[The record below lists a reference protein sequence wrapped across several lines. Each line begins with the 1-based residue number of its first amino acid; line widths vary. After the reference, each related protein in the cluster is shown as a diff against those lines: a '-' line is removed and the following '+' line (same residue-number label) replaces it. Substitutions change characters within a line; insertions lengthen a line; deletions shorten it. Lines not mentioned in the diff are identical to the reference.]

1 MSSLV
6 APFPGTRI
14 FLSKWGAGERCL
26 TICWDMLWKCT
37 QLKLANHLDQHLPL
51 KALQKVSSYAYKWEG
66 GNSER
71 LCSMPTITQ
80 QMRGR
85 LQTQVCRL
93 SNLPSLQNATWRHT
107 GDSGLPCDFCTKGN
121 LGVVGGP
128 SWVVCRFIFS
138 QQRSFWEGCLSRL
151 PSPSPGPRT
160 HFLSL
165 LLPWVTTVLIQTP
178 A

>member
-37 QLKLANHLDQHLPL
+37 QLKLANHLAQHLPL

-121 LGVVGGP
+121 LGVVGGGP
-128 SWVVCRFIFS
+128 PGWFVV
-138 QQRSFWEGCLSRL
+138 SFFHSRGVSGKDVCPAFPHPL
-151 PSPSPGPRT
+151 PVPEHISCPCC
-160 HFLSL
+160 FLR
-165 LLPWVTTVLIQTP
+165 
-178 A
+178 